1 MAHRNTCAL
10 MSSLSYRQ
18 AETSDIPG
26 IARLRA
32 LKRGTK
38 DYWSYRISQYFEGE
52 HNPQLALPPR
62 VGFVAEEE
70 GTVVGFIAGHLSRR
84 YSCDGE
90 LQWIFVDPDRRGGG
104 IASELVRLLAKWFVE
119 QNALKI
125 CVDVDPSN
133 TTALRLYKKLGAVS
147 LNPHWLVW
155 NDIRVVTGQPDST
168 DAKS

>member
-1 MAHRNTCAL
+1 
-10 MSSLSYRQ
+10 MSNLRYRQ
-18 AETSDIPG
+18 AEPSDIPG
-26 IARLRA
+26 MARLRA

-38 DYWSYRISQYFEGE
+38 EYWTDRISQYFEGE
-52 HNPQLALPPR
+52 HNPQLALPTR
-62 VGFVAEEE
+62 VAFVAIEDE
-70 GTVVGFIAGHLSRR
+70 TVVGFIAGHLSRR

-90 LQWIFVDPDRRGGG
+90 LQWIFVDPDHRAGG

-119 QNALKI
+119 QNAFKI

-133 TTALRLYKKLGAVS
+133 TTAHRFYKRLGAVE

-155 NDIRVVTGQPDST
+155 SDIRTVAEQPGAM